1 VNFLHEL
8 MKKPWLEESG
18 TVVELQASGAFALP
32 TATLALRVF
41 LAVVTVLFSLL
52 VVAYADRLTAG
63 DWRPLPEPWVLWL
76 NTVALVL
83 GSVGLQRS
91 LTAANRG
98 RLDGVKIGLLAGG
111 GFAIVFL
118 AGQLVAWQQLVAL
131 GYYAATNPANAF
143 FFVMTAL
150 HGLHL
155 FGGLV
160 ALGRTADKVLRGFD
174 VDQVRLSVELC
185 AVYWHFL
192 LAVWLILFGLMLF
205 T

>member
-1 VNFLHEL
+1 MNFLHEL
-8 MKKPWLEESG
+8 LKMPWLEESG

-32 TATLALRVF
+32 TATLALRVV

-118 AGQLVAWQQLVAL
+118 AGQLVAWQQRVAL